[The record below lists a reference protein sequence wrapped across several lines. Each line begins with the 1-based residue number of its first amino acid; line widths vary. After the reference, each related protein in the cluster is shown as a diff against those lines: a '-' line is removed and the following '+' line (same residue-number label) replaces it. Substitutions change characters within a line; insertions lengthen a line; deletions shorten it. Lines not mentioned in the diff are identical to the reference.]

1 MKAIIHASHRR
12 FVFHEVCRGAA
23 QCCISKR
30 FRVPIELWMEVSAT
44 SSGRE
49 PASV

>member
-12 FVFHEVCRGAA
+12 FVFHEVCRGVV